1 MKKEHTHMQTPGS
14 HLYTSPHLY
23 SIFFFFFPA
32 PLNLPPS
39 SLVLLVLWGALVFCM
54 MSSWGASV
62 FGRRLCLSYEM
73 KKKRKEKKR
82 KKQKGRKEEDGEG
95 GWKLETPGGTSLHIV
110 RICLTASQ
118 EGLHLPLNTRGII
131 TDQNKLPIC
140 SQQRCLPVKS
150 PELHK
155 I

>member
-23 SIFFFFFPA
+23 SIFFFAA
-32 PLNLPPS
+32 PLNLPPT
-39 SLVLLVLWGALVFCM
+39 SLVLLVLWGALVLCM

-62 FGRRLCLSYEM
+62 FGRRLCLSYNM
-73 KKKRKEKKR
+73 KKR
-82 KKQKGRKEEDGEG
+82 KKKKGRKEEDGEG

-140 SQQRCLPVKS
+140 SQQRCLPVKG

-155 I
+155 T

>member
-1 MKKEHTHMQTPGS
+1 MRKEQHTHAHTRMQTPSS
-14 HLYTSPHLY
+14 HLYTSPRLR
-23 SIFFFFFPA
+23 SVSLCP
-32 PLNLPPS
+32 PPS
-39 SLVLLVLWGALVFCM
+39 PVSLVLPVLRGALVFCM

-73 KKKRKEKKR
+73 KKRKKEKER
-82 KKQKGRKEEDGEG
+82 ETERKEEDGEG
-95 GWKLETPGGTSLHIV
+95 GWKLETPGGTSPHIV

>member
-1 MKKEHTHMQTPGS
+1 MKKEHTHTQTPGS

-23 SIFFFFFPA
+23 SIFFFFS
-32 PLNLPPS
+32 PLLSTSPHPCSFRPLRS
-39 SLVLLVLWGALVFCM
+39 SSFLYDELLGGFSVWQEAL
-54 MSSWGASV
+54 S
-62 FGRRLCLSYEM
+62 LIQD
-73 KKKRKEKKR
+73 EKKR
-82 KKQKGRKEEDGEG
+82 KKKNGRKEEDGEG

-110 RICLTASQ
+110 GICLTASQ

>member
-23 SIFFFFFPA
+23 SIFFCRSPQPPPPRLSCSSR
-32 PLNLPPS
+32 PLRS
-39 SLVLLVLWGALVFCM
+39 SRFLYDELLGGFSVWQEALSFIQD
-54 MSSWGASV
+54 
-62 FGRRLCLSYEM
+62 
-73 KKKRKEKKR
+73 EKKR
-82 KKQKGRKEEDGEG
+82 KKKKGRKEEDGEG

-140 SQQRCLPVKS
+140 SQQRYLPVKS